1 MTWLSIIAYLCMAAI
16 GWLAGMLT
24 FKRSTRWC
32 PVHGVTL
39 MCAHCERR
47 DAPFLGQPRV

>member
-1 MTWLSIIAYLCMAAI
+1 MSVLSMLPYGGVAVA

-32 PVHGVTL
+32 PVHGVT
-39 MCAHCERR
+39 MTCAVCADRSATAGR
-47 DAPFLGQPRV
+47 QRA